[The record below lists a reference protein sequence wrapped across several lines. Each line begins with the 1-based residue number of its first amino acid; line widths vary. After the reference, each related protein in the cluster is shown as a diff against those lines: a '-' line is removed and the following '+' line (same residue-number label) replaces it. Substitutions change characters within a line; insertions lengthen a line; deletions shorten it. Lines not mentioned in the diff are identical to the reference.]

1 MQLTE
6 LSIRSQN
13 LFIRDYIEEKKRDD
27 CFLIMIYIL
36 STHGKKRY
44 DDLMERSFPREALA
58 DYMSA
63 YHAKFDSAA
72 MRENIEKIR
81 DERSVMVVGGQ
92 QAGLLAGPLYTIHK
106 IISII
111 QFAKEK
117 NQSLAFLLFRSFG

>member
-13 LFIRDYIEEKKRDD
+13 LFIRDYIEEKKEMTAFFDYD
-27 CFLIMIYIL
+27 IH
-36 STHGKKRY
+36 SEHTWKKRY

-92 QAGLLAGPLYTIHK
+92 QAGLLTGPLYTI
-106 IISII
+106 
-111 QFAKEK
+111 
-117 NQSLAFLLFRSFG
+117 